1 MSNQQ
6 TKLEGGNKEKGTGND
21 RLEPAMLYPVPS
33 ASSFVSLRSSKQ
45 VWMGRMRQSRSSV
58 FIVLFI
64 CCYCWRW
71 PLEVDGSHVG
81 ENLADFAWNL
91 IGAISRIRRGH
102 DDALDRDDQSA
113 PSTLL
118 DDPRF
123 LYTTLYRFI
132 LLHIPNSHE

>member
-6 TKLEGGNKEKGTGND
+6 TKLGGNKEKGTGND
-21 RLEPAMLYPVPS
+21 GLEPAMLYPVPS

-113 PSTLL
+113 PSALL